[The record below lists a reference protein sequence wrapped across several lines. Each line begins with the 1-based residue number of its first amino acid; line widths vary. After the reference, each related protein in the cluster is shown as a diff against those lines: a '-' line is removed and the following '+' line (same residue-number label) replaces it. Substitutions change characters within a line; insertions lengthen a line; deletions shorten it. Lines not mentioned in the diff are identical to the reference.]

1 MMGAVKEE
9 GSRTGRRPRKSDHEV
24 VLVVDDEPQVVQ
36 LLKRVLERAGFETVA
51 VPDGRLAHDAAVEWR
66 PDIILLDLMLGTV
79 TGDQVLKQL
88 RADFRTRLIPVVFLT
103 VRSSIKDKVEHLMAG
118 ADDYVTKPFI
128 GEELVARLRAVIM
141 RATTTRELS
150 PLTGMSG
157 NSDILREISQRL
169 ATHHEFAC
177 LYPDIDNFKSYN
189 DNYGFIRGDD
199 VIKTLA
205 SIILEVLEENYSPAH
220 FAGHVGGDDFVIL
233 TEPGLAEEIAA
244 EITRR
249 FDEAVPSLYDQ
260 VDRERGWIES
270 EDRTGNKSRTSLVS
284 LSTGIVIAKPG
295 AFGSAPA
302 LASRAA
308 EVKGV
313 AKRIPGSKWVVDRRR
328 PPDAMR
334 R

>member
-1 MMGAVKEE
+1 MTAVKEE
-9 GSRTGRRPRKSDHEV
+9 GTARTSRRARTSDREV
-24 VLVVDDEPQVVQ
+24 VLVVDDEPQVLQ

-51 VPDGRLAHDAAVEWR
+51 IGDGRAAHNAAVEWR
-66 PDIILLDLMLGTV
+66 PDIILLDLMLGTI
-79 TGDQVLKQL
+79 TGDQVLLEL
-88 RADFRTRLIPVVFLT
+88 RKDFRTRLIPVVFLT
-103 VRSSIKDKVEHLMAG
+103 VRSSIKDKVEHLLGG

-141 RATTTRELS
+141 RATTTRDLS

-157 NSDILREISQRL
+157 NSDILREISSRL
-169 ATHHEFAC
+169 VTRDEFAV

-189 DNYGFIRGDD
+189 DHYGFIRGDD

-205 SIILEVLEENYSPAH
+205 SIILEVLEEHYSPAH
-220 FAGHVGGDDFVIL
+220 FAGHVGGDDFVVL
-233 TEPGLAEEIAA
+233 TEPAIAEQIAA

-249 FDEAVPSLYDQ
+249 FDDAVPSLYDPD
-260 VDRERGWIES
+260 DRERGWIEF
-270 EDRTGNKSRTSLVS
+270 EDRTGNKHRTSLVS

-328 PPDAMR
+328 PPDSMR